1 MPGSASC
8 LFSDFAA
15 LTAWVSEVPGKL
27 SGMGLGKDVLE
38 YIFQIRFL
46 SGSLGGG
53 FRRRQELCCLF
64 RRRPAWVASTH
75 PCGEMDRT
83 CKVLRSR
90 SGGTFPRHSPGLL
103 LW

>member
-27 SGMGLGKDVLE
+27 RGMGLGKDVLE

-46 SGSLGGG
+46 LRVSG
-53 FRRRQELCCLF
+53 RRRSEKAGAVLSVQK
-64 RRRPAWVASTH
+64 AASVGGIHT
-75 PCGEMDRT
+75 P
-83 CKVLRSR
+83 LR
-90 SGGTFPRHSPGLL
+90 
-103 LW
+103 